1 MGSHVKNKHP
11 RIERF
16 WMLRTEVLPSLLPN
30 FSLWRYNMELGV
42 NGLSNQLS
50 RTIGQNKDYDDQYTM
65 CSFLFIQW
73 VIFRKIYA
81 DF

>member
-1 MGSHVKNKHP
+1 MGSHVKKNTPELECWGLKFCP
-11 RIERF
+11 VYYLIFPYEDI
-16 WMLRTEVLPSLLPN
+16 
-30 FSLWRYNMELGV
+30 MELGV
-42 NGLSNQLS
+42 NVLSNQLS
-50 RTIGQNKDYDDQYTM
+50 RTIGQNKYYDDQYTM